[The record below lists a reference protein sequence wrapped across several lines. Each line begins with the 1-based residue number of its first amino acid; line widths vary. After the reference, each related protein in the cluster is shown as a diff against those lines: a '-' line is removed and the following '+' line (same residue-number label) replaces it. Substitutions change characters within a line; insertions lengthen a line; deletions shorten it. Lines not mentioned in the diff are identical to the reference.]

1 MPGARPR
8 VEWAQHFRR
17 HIQRR
22 RLVNGDGDETDA
34 TGDCLISNQRANQA
48 QIMGSLTENH
58 TTMLLG
64 IL

>member
-1 MPGARPR
+1 MPGAGPR

-34 TGDCLISNQRANQA
+34 TSDCLISNQRANQA
-48 QIMGSLTENH
+48 ENRRSLTDNH
-58 TTMLLG
+58 TTILLD